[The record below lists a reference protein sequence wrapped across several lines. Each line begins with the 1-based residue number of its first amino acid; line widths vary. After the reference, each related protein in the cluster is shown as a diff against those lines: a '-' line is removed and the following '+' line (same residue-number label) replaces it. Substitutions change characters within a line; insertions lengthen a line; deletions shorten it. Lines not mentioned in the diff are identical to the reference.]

1 MVYAVRNVES
11 GEYYRLRADTS
22 VKVLKWLEAFSTL
35 AVAKTVLHTVEEAM
49 PELMGKLYVLPVPVD
64 NTADR

>member
-22 VKVLKWLEAFSTL
+22 VRVLTWLEAFSTL
-35 AVAKTVLHTVEEAM
+35 AVAKVVLHTVEEQM

>member
-35 AVAKTVLHTVEEAM
+35 AVAKAVLHTVEEKM

>member
-22 VKVLKWLEAFSTL
+22 VRVLKWLEAFSTL
-35 AVAKTVLHTVEEAM
+35 DLAKAVLHTVEEKM
-49 PELMGKLYVLPVPVD
+49 PELTGKLYVVPVPVD